1 MIYID
6 NNTINLTRGDD
17 ASLTVNLTADGGE
30 PYVMDNTEFLTFA
43 IRQTPEDISPL
54 VLQINSLPGSN
65 VITFTHEATTDLE
78 VGFYSADIQLTR
90 HDGKIVTVWPKLE
103 GSARVSTRNW
113 KNFCLMSEVVRE

>member
-30 PYVMDNTEFLTFA
+30 PYAMSNTEFLTFA
-43 IRQTPEDISPL
+43 IRQTPEDNSPL
-54 VLQINSLPGSN
+54 VLQIQTLPGSN
-65 VITFTHEATTDLE
+65 IVTFTHEATAGLE
-78 VGFYSADIQLTR
+78 VGFYSAEIQLTR

-103 GSARVSTRNW
+103 GNTRTTKHNW

>member
-1 MIYID
+1 MIYIED
-6 NNTINLTRGDD
+6 GTINLTRGDD

-30 PYVMDNTEFLTFA
+30 PYVMDNQEFVTFA
-43 IRQTPEDISPL
+43 IRQTPGDASPL
-54 VLQINSLPGSN
+54 VLQVQGLPGSN
-65 VITFTHEATTDLE
+65 IITFTHEMTSGLE

-103 GSARVSTRNW
+103 GSMRVSDRNW

>member
-17 ASLTVNLTADGGE
+17 ASLTVNLTVDGGE
-30 PYVMDNTEFLTFA
+30 PYVMDNREILTLG
-43 IRQTPEDISPL
+43 IRQTPEDSSPL

-103 GSARVSTRNW
+103 GSARVSNRNW